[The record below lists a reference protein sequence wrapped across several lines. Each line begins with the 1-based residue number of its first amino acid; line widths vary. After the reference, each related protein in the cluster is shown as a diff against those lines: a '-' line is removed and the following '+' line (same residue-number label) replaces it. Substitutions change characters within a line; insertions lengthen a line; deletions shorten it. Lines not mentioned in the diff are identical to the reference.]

1 MSPEQCKGQE
11 VDQRSDIYSLGC
23 MYYEMLT
30 GEPPF
35 KGESAVHTF
44 AMHLYEKP
52 VSLPVGKGEGLVPQA
67 VNDIIMKCLEKD
79 REDRWLSA
87 NQLKQALKDIYQF

>member
-1 MSPEQCKGQE
+1 MEYFIWSFFSKAWF
-11 VDQRSDIYSLGC
+11 GC
-23 MYYEMLT
+23 IT
-30 GEPPF
+30 IR
-35 KGESAVHTF
+35 AVHTF
-44 AMHLYEKP
+44 ALHLYEKP

-87 NQLKQALKDIYQF
+87 NQLKQALKDIYKF